1 MTAAATDASPATGA
15 LARFSR
21 PTARWFTESFE
32 APTAAQEGAWEAIA
46 DGDHALVVAPTG
58 SGKTLAAFLWSLDR
72 IIARGAADGVDA
84 RDVAS
89 SGTGD
94 AADTGAVDV
103 ARTRVLYV
111 SPLKALAVDV
121 ERNLRSPLVGIRR
134 TAQLLGLDVPDVR
147 VGLRTGDTPPA
158 ERRRLLTNPPDILI
172 TTPESLFLLLT
183 SQGRSALTGID
194 TVILDEVHVLADSK
208 RGAHLA
214 LSLERLDALL
224 PAPAQR
230 IGLSATVR
238 PVETV
243 MEFLSG
249 ARPTTRGG
257 RPTRLVQPPSQ
268 KVLRIDVETPVADLT
283 ELAVPPANQ
292 PETLP
297 SPQPTRPSVL
307 HLPGP
312 SDEDLSGVAAGATDK
327 SPDVPSVWPH
337 VVDQLLDLI
346 LTRRTTLVFANSR
359 RSAERLTARLNE
371 EWQRRRG
378 EEELPDTGTVWAA
391 HLPGQSGTSLGASE
405 VIARSHHGSMSKEE
419 RARVE
424 DELKQGLLPAV
435 VATSSLELGI
445 DMGSIDLVVQIGAP
459 PSVASAL
466 QRIGRAGHQVGVPSH
481 GIVVPT
487 HRADLLP
494 AAVAAIRA
502 RAGKIEHLRPPRA
515 PLDVL
520 AQQIVAMLAVE
531 DWDRDELAD
540 LVRLATPFRD
550 LGDAALDGVLDMLAG
565 KYPAED
571 FASLRARIV
580 WDRETGAL
588 TGRPGVQRLAVTSGG
603 TIPDR
608 GLFGVFLVTG
618 AEDVTS
624 RGGGKRVGELDEEM
638 VFESRA
644 GDTFTL
650 GTSTWRIERITPDR
664 VLVSPAP
671 GQPGRL
677 PFWKGDAPPR
687 PVELGAELGRMVR
700 EISTDPAGLDAALD
714 SWDLAEDTRANLV
727 AYLSEQQ
734 DATGALPTDR
744 TIVVERFRDD
754 IGDWRMVVHS
764 PFGSGIHAP
773 WALLLGARLRE
784 RLGSDV
790 GVMHADDGI
799 VLRLPDVSDA
809 GEQWGPP
816 GSLAAALGRGQG
828 SFGDGA
834 SAAGAIAARDLVVDA
849 EDVQGEVVAA
859 LGGSA
864 HFAARFREAAARSL
878 LLPRANPTK
887 RQPLWQQ
894 RQRASQ
900 LLAVASRYPDF
911 PIVLEAVRE
920 CLQDDFDTPG
930 LEELMRAIARREVRV
945 VEVTTPSPSPMARSL
960 LFSYV
965 GQFLYDGDAPLAERR
980 AAALTLDPTLL
991 AELLGQ
997 SSTDLADLLDPAAV
1011 LAVEAEVTRRHE
1023 RYRVRDVERLADLLA
1038 TLGPLP
1044 LTGIVDRS
1052 SVDVVPLLTELVRAR
1067 RAIEVRVAGV
1077 AQWAAVEDAGRLR
1090 DALGVALPT
1099 GIPDTFLDPVDDPL
1113 GDLLRRHAR
1122 THGPFTAAEAATRF
1136 GLGVGAVR
1144 PVLEGLVADGVLT
1157 SGRLRPPDA
1166 RVTGAGVGPATVAGR
1181 EATGDVTRVDEGAE
1195 IGAPS
1200 DRTGDASGESVAAG
1214 TGGTTDLD
1222 AATGGAGGGI
1232 APATDDHV
1240 ADVAD
1245 VADVAT
1251 VLATAAGVVEYC
1263 DVEVLRRMRRRSLS
1277 AARADVE
1284 AVSPAVLGTFAPRW
1298 HQVGQLRGVDGVV
1311 SVVEQLAGYGMDL
1324 ADLETSIL
1332 PARVLDY
1339 APAMLDELTSAG
1351 EVMWVGRDAPGSGSG
1366 GEIVLLPA
1374 DTAQLLVPEPRPTA
1388 HQLAPAVLAALGEG
1402 GRFFRDIVARVR
1414 ETEAADGRPQPSAS
1428 DVEEALWDA
1437 VWAGL
1442 VTNDTLAPVRALA
1455 GSSRAR
1461 APRTTAAGRPRRLS
1475 RTALLSPSLTAGTGA
1490 AGHAAQQRV
1499 ATPPTAAG
1507 RWSLVPPPHDDEA
1520 VRRAATVATLL
1531 ERHGVVL
1538 RTIATAEGLPGGFSG
1553 IYPTLAALEDRG
1565 VVRRGYLVEGQG
1577 AAQFALADV
1586 VDRLRADA
1594 RVTSGALVLAAC
1606 DPANPYG
1613 GLLPWPTADRSAVT
1627 PAEPVSGSPAGAV
1640 AAPPAGAAAERGR
1653 PRRVPG
1659 ADVVLVDGELVAFLE
1674 RGAGS
1679 VLTFSGD
1686 DARLAAAA
1694 TALAAAAP
1702 TRHGGMAVRRVDGE
1716 NALTTQA
1723 PMRRHLVEA
1732 GFVAS
1737 PGGLK
1742 IGRRRA

>member
-1 MTAAATDASPATGA
+1 MTPPAASAPSTSAALTRFSAATAQ
-15 LARFSR
+15 
-21 PTARWFTESFE
+21 WFGESFE
-32 APTAAQEGAWEAIA
+32 APTAAQEGAWAAIA

-72 IIARGAADGVDA
+72 IIGGADA
-84 RDVAS
+84 AEPAETSS
-89 SGTGD
+89 SGPNASGPNASDDD
-94 AADTGAVDV
+94 AAAT
-103 ARTRVLYV
+103 RTKVLYV

-134 TAQLLGLDVPDVR
+134 TAQRQGLEVPEVR
-147 VGLRTGDTPPA
+147 VGVRTGDTPPA
-158 ERRRLLTNPPDILI
+158 ERRRMLTHPPDILI

-183 SQGRSALTGID
+183 SQGRSALAGIE

-224 PAPAQR
+224 PRPAQR
-230 IGLSATVR
+230 VGLSATLR

-243 MEFLSG
+243 MDFLSG
-249 ARPTTRGG
+249 ARPLAEGG
-257 RPTRLVQPPSQ
+257 RVTRLVQPPSQ

-283 ELAVPPANQ
+283 ELDVPTASQARSPEEAPMPVPVPAEHLAGNAMGA
-292 PETLP
+292 EA
-297 SPQPTRPSVL
+297 SPAL
-307 HLPGP
+307 
-312 SDEDLSGVAAGATDK
+312 
-327 SPDVPSVWPH
+327 PSVWPH

-346 LTRRTTLVFANSR
+346 SSRRTTLVFANSR

-371 EWQRRRG
+371 EWQRRLG
-378 EEELPDTGTVWAA
+378 ANELPEEGGVWAA
-391 HLPGQSGTSLGASE
+391 HLPGQSGTSLGATD
-405 VIARSHHGSMSKEE
+405 VIARAHHGSMSKEE
-419 RARVE
+419 RSRVE

-445 DMGSIDLVVQIGAP
+445 DMGSIDLVVQVGAP

-466 QRIGRAGHQVGVPSH
+466 QRIVRAGHQVGVTSH
-481 GIVVPT
+481 GIVVAT

-494 AAVAAIRA
+494 AAVAAVRA
-502 RAGKIEHLRPPRA
+502 RAGGIEQLRPPRA

-531 DWDRDELAD
+531 DWDRDELAV
-540 LVRLATPFRD
+540 LVRRATPFRD
-550 LGDAALDGVLDMLAG
+550 LGEGALDGVLDMLAG

-571 FASLRARIV
+571 FSSLRARIV

-608 GLFGVFLVTG
+608 GLFGVFLAG
-618 AEDVTS
+618 AEDVQG
-624 RGGGKRVGELDEEM
+624 RGGRRVGELDEEM

-687 PVELGAELGRMVR
+687 PVELGRELGRMVR
-700 EISTDPAGLDAALD
+700 EATTSTRGAADIDAALLP
-714 SWDLAEDTRANLV
+714 WDLAEDARANLA
-727 AYLSEQQ
+727 AYLTEQQ
-734 DATGALPTDR
+734 EATGALPTDQ
-744 TIVVERFRDD
+744 TIVVEKFRDD
-754 IGDWRMVVHS
+754 IGDWRMIIHS

-773 WALLLGARLRE
+773 WGLLLAARLRE

-816 GSLAAALGRGQG
+816 ASVEAALGGGARGFGG
-828 SFGDGA
+828 SE
-834 SAAGAIAARDLVVDA
+834 AGAITARDLLVDA
-849 EDVQGEVVAA
+849 GEVQAEVVAA

-980 AAALTLDPTLL
+980 AAALTLDPALL

-997 SSTDLADLLDPAAV
+997 SASDLADLLDPAAV

-1023 RYRVRDVERLADLLA
+1023 RYRVRTAEQLADLLA
-1038 TLGPLP
+1038 ALGPLP
-1044 LTGIVDRS
+1044 LGEVVERS
-1052 SVDVVPLLTELVRAR
+1052 SVDVVPLVAELVAAR
-1067 RAIEVRVAGV
+1067 RAIEIRIAGQT
-1077 AQWAAVEDAGRLR
+1077 QWAAIEDAGRLR

-1099 GIPDTFLDPVDDPL
+1099 GVPETFLDPVEDPL
-1113 GDLLRRHAR
+1113 ADLLRRHAR
-1122 THGPFTAAEAATRF
+1122 THGPFTAAEAAARF
-1136 GLGVGAVR
+1136 GLGIGAVR
-1144 PVLEGLVADGVLT
+1144 PILVSLVTDGVLT

-1166 RVTGAGVGPATVAGR
+1166 RVGEVRVDVAAEVAPVGAAPAAPGTGAAEEPGP
-1181 EATGDVTRVDEGAE
+1181 
-1195 IGAPS
+1195 S
-1200 DRTGDASGESVAAG
+1200 
-1214 TGGTTDLD
+1214 
-1222 AATGGAGGGI
+1222 
-1232 APATDDHV
+1232 APAV
-1240 ADVAD
+1240 DVHD
-1245 VADVAT
+1245 VPGT
-1251 VLATAAGVVEYC
+1251 IEFC
-1263 DVEVLRRMRRRSLS
+1263 DVEVMRRMRRRSLS

-1284 AVSPAVLGTFAPRW
+1284 AVPPAVLGTFAPRW
-1298 HQVGQLRGVDGVV
+1298 HQVGQLRGVDGVLA
-1311 SVVEQLAGYGMDL
+1311 VVDQLAGYRLDL

-1332 PARVLDY
+1332 PARVQDY
-1339 APAMLDELTSAG
+1339 TPGMLDELTAAG
-1351 EVMWVGRDAPGSGSG
+1351 EVSWVGCEAPGGASHGVV
-1366 GEIVLLPA
+1366 VLMPSE
-1374 DTAQLLVPEPRPTA
+1374 TAPLLVPQPSVTTHP
-1388 HQLAPAVLAALGEG
+1388 LAPSVLAVLGDG
-1402 GRFFRDIVARVR
+1402 GRFFRDVVTRVTEL
-1414 ETEAADGRPQPSAS
+1414 ETAQERPAPTPS
-1428 DVEEALWDA
+1428 DIEDALWDA

-1442 VTNDTLAPVRALA
+1442 VTNDTLAPVRALGTA
-1455 GSSRAR
+1455 RSRSGGTSR
-1461 APRTTAAGRPRRLS
+1461 PSRTTAAGRPRRLS
-1475 RTALLSPSLTAGTGA
+1475 RRALLSPALTAGTSGA
-1490 AGHAAQQRV
+1490 SPARSVGPPRI
-1499 ATPPTAAG
+1499 ATAPTAAG
-1507 RWSLVPPPHDDEA
+1507 RWSLVPSPHEDEA
-1520 VRRAATVATLL
+1520 VRRAALVATLL

-1538 RTIATAEGLPGGFSG
+1538 RTVATAEGLPGGFSG
-1553 IYPTLAALEDRG
+1553 IYPALAALEDRG
-1565 VVRRGYLVEGQG
+1565 VVRRGYLIEGQG
-1577 AAQFALADV
+1577 AAQFALSEV
-1586 VDRLRADA
+1586 VDRLRAEA
-1594 RVTSGALVLAAC
+1594 SVSAGSLVLAAT

-1613 GLLPWPTADRSAVT
+1613 ALLPWPST
-1627 PAEPVSGSPAGAV
+1627 AV
-1640 AAPPAGAAAERGR
+1640 ADGEADSSGGSSASPGRGR

-1659 ADVVLVDGELVAFLE
+1659 ADVVLVDGELVLFLE
-1674 RGAGS
+1674 RGAGTL
-1679 VLTFSGD
+1679 LTFTGS
-1686 DARLAAAA
+1686 DALLGAAVR
-1694 TALAAAAP
+1694 ALATAAP
-1702 TRHGGMAVRRVDGE
+1702 TRHGGMTIRRIDGE
-1716 NALTTQA
+1716 NALTSHAGARQ
-1723 PMRRHLVEA
+1723 HLLDA

-1737 PGGLK
+1737 PGGLR
-1742 IGRRRA
+1742 IGRGRRA